1 MFQTGQQV
9 IYGIHGVCT
18 ILGTETKRF
27 GKSKSEYYILQ
38 PIHQPDSQYFI
49 PVGNPTALSKLR
61 PLMSRQE
68 LLDLLHSGE
77 VRQDVW
83 IQDENQRKNRFREI
97 LIQGDRGE
105 ILSMIYCLHL
115 HKKEQ
120 QRLGRK
126 FHQSDETFLKEAEK
140 LINAEFSHILGLE
153 SSAVNSF
160 ILKEMEISA
169 SNLD

>member
-27 GKSKSEYYILQ
+27 GKTKSDYYILQ
-38 PIHQPDSQYFI
+38 PIHQLDSQYFI
-49 PVGNPTALSKLR
+49 PVGNPAALSKLR

-68 LLDLLHSGE
+68 LLDLLHSDD
-77 VRQDVW
+77 VRQNVW
-83 IQDENQRKNRFREI
+83 IPDENQRKNRFREI
-97 LIQGDRGE
+97 LIQGDRGV
-105 ILSMIYCLHL
+105 ILSMVYCLHL

-140 LINAEFSHILGLE
+140 LINAECSHILGLE
-153 SSAVNSF
+153 PGAVSSY
-160 ILKEMEISA
+160 ILKEMDLA
-169 SNLD
+169 SVKRD